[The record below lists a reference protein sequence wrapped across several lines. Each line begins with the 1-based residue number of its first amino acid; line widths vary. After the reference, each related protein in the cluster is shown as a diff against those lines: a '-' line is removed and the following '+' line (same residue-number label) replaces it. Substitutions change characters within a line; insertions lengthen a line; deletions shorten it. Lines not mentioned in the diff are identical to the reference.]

1 MFVMDSARQSSTTI
15 NEVDQVKSD
24 TIAGSIKFS
33 ME

>member
-1 MFVMDSARQSSTTI
+1 MDSARQRKSSTTI
-15 NEVDQVKSD
+15 NEVDQVKSA